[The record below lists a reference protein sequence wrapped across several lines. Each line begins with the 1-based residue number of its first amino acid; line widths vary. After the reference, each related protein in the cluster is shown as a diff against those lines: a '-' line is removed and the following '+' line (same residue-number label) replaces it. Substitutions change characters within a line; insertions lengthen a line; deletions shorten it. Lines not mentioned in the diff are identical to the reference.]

1 MDIHAL
7 RELLHHHNYLYYVKD
22 APEISDFEYDRL
34 LRTLEDMEAADP
46 SLITPDSPTQ
56 RVGGAVAEGFAPVVH
71 AVPMESLADVFSLEE
86 LSAFDE
92 RVRASITNPIYTVEP
107 KIDGLSVSLEYRDG
121 VFFRGSTR
129 GDGVTGED
137 VTQNLKTIRSIP
149 LRLAKPV
156 PYLEVRG
163 EVFMPKKVFEALNA
177 AREIAGEALFAN
189 PRNAAAGSL
198 RQLDSSIA
206 ASRGL
211 DIYVFNIQRAE
222 GLSYTSHSESLE
234 KLRELGF
241 KVIDTA
247 PPVSTIEAVWERIAA
262 IGESR
267 ATLPCDIDGAV
278 LKVDAL
284 SARAELGSTSKYP
297 RWAAAYKFPPEQQ
310 ETTLLDIVIQIGRT
324 GAATP
329 NAVLEPVRIAG
340 STVSRATLH
349 NIDFIREKDIRIGDR
364 VLVQKAG
371 DIIPAVVC
379 SLPTKREGK
388 LTPFSMP
395 EACPVCGAP
404 LVREENEAAY
414 RCVGDRCDAQR
425 ARRII
430 HFASRDAMDIEG
442 FGPAL
447 TEKLLAE
454 GLIHSIADIYTLTKE
469 ELQGLE
475 GFGEKSAENL
485 LAAIENSKVRGL
497 ASLVFGLGIRHV
509 GKRAATILSDRFVS
523 LDALMLATKEE
534 ISEVYEIGGKMAE
547 SIVSYF
553 ADPEVRTLLE
563 NLRAAGVSM
572 TAEQKECGTLFE
584 GKTFVLTG
592 TLPTLSRNDASKLI
606 EDEGGRV
613 SGSVSKKTDYVLA
626 GEAAGSKLEKAK
638 GLGITIIDEAAFLAL
653 LGRTE

>member
-71 AVPMESLADVFSLEE
+71 AVPMESLADVFSFEE
-86 LSAFDE
+86 LAAFDE
-92 RVRASITNPIYTVEP
+92 RVRSTIPAPIYTVEP

-137 VTQNLKTIRSIP
+137 VTQNLRTIRSIP
-149 LRLAKPV
+149 LRLSQPV

-163 EVFMPKKVFEALNA
+163 EVFMPKKVFEKLNA
-177 AREIAGEALFAN
+177 AREIAGESLFAN

-198 RQLDSSIA
+198 RQLDSAIA

-211 DIYVFNIQRAE
+211 DIYVFNIQQAE
-222 GLSYTSHSESLE
+222 GISYASHSESLDI
-234 KLRELGF
+234 LRTLGF

-247 PPVSTIEAVWERIAA
+247 APVSTIEGAWALISE
-262 IGESR
+262 IGENR
-267 ATLPCDIDGAV
+267 DALPCDIDGAV
-278 LKVDAL
+278 LKVNAL
-284 SARAELGSTSKYP
+284 SDRAELGSTSKYP
-297 RWAAAYKFPPEQQ
+297 RWAAAYKFPPEQK

-379 SLPTKREGK
+379 SLPKKREGVAEPYK
-388 LTPFSMP
+388 MP
-395 EACPVCGAP
+395 EVCPVCGAP
-404 LVREENEAAY
+404 LVREENESAY
-414 RCVGDRCDAQR
+414 RCIGDRCDAQR

-430 HFASRDAMDIEG
+430 HYASRDAMDIEG

-447 TEKLLAE
+447 TEKFLAE
-454 GLIHSIADIYTLTKE
+454 GLIGSIADIYTLTKE
-469 ELQGLE
+469 ELAPLE

-485 LAAIENSKVRGL
+485 LAAIENSKSRGL
-497 ASLVFGLGIRHV
+497 ASLLFGLGIRHV
-509 GKRAATILSDRFVS
+509 GKRAAAILAEHFGS
-523 LDALMLATKEE
+523 LDALMLAAKED
-534 ISEVYEIGGKMAE
+534 ISEVYEIGEKMAE
-547 SIVSYF
+547 SIIAYF
-553 ADPEVRTLLE
+553 ADPSVRNLLE
-563 NLRAAGVSM
+563 KLRTAGVSFS
-572 TAEQKECGTLFE
+572 AEKKECGTLFE

-592 TLPTLSRNDASKLI
+592 TLPTLSRNDASKMI

-613 SGSVSKKTDYVLA
+613 SGSVSKKTDFVLA
-626 GEAAGSKLEKAK
+626 GEAAGSKLEKAES
-638 GLGITIIDEAAFLAL
+638 LGIPIIDEAAFLAL
-653 LGRTE
+653 LGRNE